1 MRGRRATSAV
11 AATAA
16 PTTTPT
22 RAPGVIR
29 QEPWGS
35 DRRISPGLAR
45 LAFGCASHGIPG
57 PPTGSR
63 SDSNTLQGYATTRG
77 PPPRGRPSEVGEE
90 RRLAGGDRAPSA
102 GRALAAARRF
112 GRGLRALALGPGPA
126 LLVGDLVALLDDEQ
140 IGEAGHGVGDQV
152 EVLVPVAGCVGERLH
167 LLEGEG
173 EGGAVALHRGQA
185 QEIEDPGP
193 ADARRAS
200 HARPKSEERRVGK
213 ELGCG
218 RGPDIER

>member
-1 MRGRRATSAV
+1 SHQHSHANPWSHSPR
-11 AATAA
+11 
-16 PTTTPT
+16 TTGERPPDF
-22 RAPGVIR
+22 PGV
-29 QEPWGS
+29 GS
-35 DRRISPGLAR
+35 AR
-45 LAFGCASHGIPG
+45 LRLRLTRH
-57 PPTGSR
+57 PPAPPPGSR

-152 EVLVPVAGCVGERLH
+152 EVLVPVAGLVGERLY
-167 LLEGEG
+167 LVEGKC
-173 EGGAVALHRGQA
+173 GGVAVALPFGQPP
-185 QEIEDPGP
+185 ELRDPRP
-193 ADARRAS
+193 AS
-200 HARPKSEERRVGK
+200 S
-213 ELGCG
+213 
-218 RGPDIER
+218 